1 MDRRFRRVLHLVR
14 AIVCWG
20 PGAVD
25 DVMRNDRRR
34 REVWSPRAP
43 GAVILIRLLVG
54 LVFFEEGLQKFLFPA
69 VMGAGRFVRIGIPAP
84 AVIGPFVGVVEIVC
98 GAMLAL
104 GLLTRLAA
112 VPLLVDITV
121 AILSTKL
128 PILLGHGYVAR
139 VAMRRQPTHAPRPSD
154 CAEGCRYVRRPG
166 SPSAARVVQPEHA
179 SIAGGRRGRGG
190 AVGCMFSPTRVASS
204 LPDGGTSTGGD
215 PTPILAAFDFGSEG
229 AQPGA
234 GKSDQ

>member
-1 MDRRFRRVLHLVR
+1 MDRRFGRVLHLVR

-25 DVMRNDRRR
+25 DVIRNDRRR

-98 GAMLAL
+98 GTMLAL
-104 GLLTRLAA
+104 GLLPA
-112 VPLLVDITV
+112 
-121 AILSTKL
+121 
-128 PILLGHGYVAR
+128 GG
-139 VAMRRQPTHAPRPSD
+139 
-154 CAEGCRYVRRPG
+154 G
-166 SPSAARVVQPEHA
+166 SAASGHH
-179 SIAGGRRGRGG
+179 
-190 AVGCMFSPTRVASS
+190 
-204 LPDGGTSTGGD
+204 GGD
-215 PTPILAAFDFGSEG
+215 PLDQAPHPARTRLRCARSDAKAAHPRAEAIGLRRRVSVCAAAGLSFGR
-229 AQPGA
+229 A
-234 GKSDQ
+234 GGPARAREHRGRPSRKGGRSGLHVLTHARRIIPARRRHEHGWRSDPYPRRLRFRV

>member
-14 AIVCWG
+14 AIVRWG
-20 PGAVD
+20 PEAVD
-25 DVMRNDRRR
+25 DVLRSDRRR

-69 VMGAGRFVRIGIPAP
+69 VMGAGRFARIGIPAP
-84 AVIGPFVGVVEIVC
+84 AVMGPFVGVVEIVC

-128 PILLGHGYVAR
+128 TILLGHGYGPFALPQLTRYGFWSMASEAR
-139 VAMRRQPTHAPRPSD
+139 TDYAMLMGLLFLLIVGGGPWSLDAWLSGTRISAPN
-154 CAEGCRYVRRPG
+154 
-166 SPSAARVVQPEHA
+166 
-179 SIAGGRRGRGG
+179 
-190 AVGCMFSPTRVASS
+190 
-204 LPDGGTSTGGD
+204 
-215 PTPILAAFDFGSEG
+215 TPL
-229 AQPGA
+229 
-234 GKSDQ
+234 

>member
-1 MDRRFRRVLHLVR
+1 MQ
-14 AIVCWG
+14 AIVRWG

-43 GAVILIRLLVG
+43 GAIILIRLLVG

-69 VMGAGRFVRIGIPAP
+69 VMGAGRFARIGIPAP
-84 AVIGPFVGVVEIVC
+84 AVMGPFVGVVEIVC

-128 PILLGHGYVAR
+128 PILLGHGYGPFALPQLTRYGFWSMASEAR
-139 VAMRRQPTHAPRPSD
+139 TDYAMLMGLLFLLIVGGGPWSLDAWLSGTRISAPN
-154 CAEGCRYVRRPG
+154 
-166 SPSAARVVQPEHA
+166 
-179 SIAGGRRGRGG
+179 
-190 AVGCMFSPTRVASS
+190 
-204 LPDGGTSTGGD
+204 
-215 PTPILAAFDFGSEG
+215 TPL
-229 AQPGA
+229 
-234 GKSDQ
+234 